1 MNTLKTKLKHIVDT
15 LKKDDVKSK
24 LFKLRSLIGLVLIC
38 LVLALLT
45 PRFLTISNLF
55 NVLRQTS
62 LNAIMGVGLTFV
74 ILTGGIDLSV
84 GSVLAFSGVSAA
96 TVAQLG
102 LPAPIAIFIGL
113 IAGSA
118 LGFFNGLIIT
128 KGKVPPFIATLAM
141 MTIARGGA
149 LVISDGRPISG
160 LGEGFHFIGRGM
172 IGIIPVPVIITIVVF
187 LLAYYVLTQTRT
199 GRYIYATGS
208 NEHAAK
214 LTGINTDKVK
224 LFAYSLSGFT
234 AALSAMIEI
243 SRLGSAPPTAGD
255 GAELD
260 AIAAVVI
267 GGTSLAG
274 GMGGVLGTFIGAMII
289 GVLNNGLNLLNV
301 SSYYQLVVR
310 GSVILIAVLLDR
322 KKAD

>member
-1 MNTLKTKLKHIVDT
+1 MIENF
-15 LKKDDVKSK
+15 KKDDWKKNLLK
-24 LFKLRSLIGLVLIC
+24 LQSVIGLILIC
-38 LVLALLT
+38 VVLAILT
-45 PRFLTISNLF
+45 PRFLTVSNLF

-62 LNAIMGVGLTFV
+62 LNAIMAVGLTFV

-96 TVAQLG
+96 TAAEMG
-102 LPAPIAIFIGL
+102 LPAPMAIFVGL
-113 IAGSA
+113 VAGSA
-118 LGFFNGLIIT
+118 LGFFNGIVIT

-141 MTIARGGA
+141 MTMARGGA
-149 LVISDGRPISG
+149 LVVSDGRPLSG

-172 IGIIPVPVIITIVVF
+172 VGAVPVPVILTLIIFIV
-187 LLAYYVLTQTRT
+187 AYYILTQTRT

-208 NEHAAK
+208 NEEAAK
-214 LTGINTDKVK
+214 LTGINTDRIK
-224 LFAYSLSGFT
+224 LFAYTLSGFT
-234 AALSAMIEI
+234 AALSAMIII

-274 GMGGVLGTFIGAMII
+274 GIGSVFGTFIGATII

-310 GSVILIAVLLDR
+310 GAVILVAVLLDR